1 MNVDE
6 FRRVLHADD
15 ELGAQIPV
23 ERIRRRVRQIRAR
36 RGAGVTATL
45 AVVVA
50 VVAMLAVTLPGR
62 SAGEQAGVPSGT
74 ATTCPSP
81 TFASPVPEVDFTP
94 IDTGVVVAA
103 GNGTQYHVTLGVTGP
118 VEDPFLTVEYRDPT
132 GRLADAGTQMEIGPH
147 PGGDFSGKYT
157 ADPTHRFLSVQL
169 PLGPH
174 SVLDMG
180 VYSRPAARIS
190 VASAGQPTDA
200 QVRAF
205 PATGWTL
212 FWVRRDAAP
221 LPEGAK
227 STQTPYQ
234 GPEQVTLTAYA
245 AGGTVEHTVN
255 GASEDDGRFVALP
268 VQSLADAGPVGSA
281 TISACPQPDPMGS

>member
-6 FRRVLHADD
+6 FRRVLCADD
-15 ELGAQIPV
+15 DLDPQIPV
-23 ERIRRRVRQIRAR
+23 ERIRRRARQIRAR
-36 RGAGVTATL
+36 RGAGVTVAL

-50 VVAMLAVTLPGR
+50 VVATLAVTLPGR
-62 SAGEQAGVPSGT
+62 SAGQQAGTPSDA
-74 ATTCPSP
+74 ATNCPSSTAAP
-81 TFASPVPEVDFTP
+81 MVPQVDLAP
-94 IDTGVVVAA
+94 IDTGVVVPA
-103 GNGTQYHVTLGVTGP
+103 GDGTQYHVILGLTGP
-118 VEDPFLTVEYRDPT
+118 TEDPFLTVGYRDPT
-132 GRLADAGTQMEIGPH
+132 GGLLDAGTQIEIGPH
-147 PGGDFSGKYT
+147 PGGDFSGKHT
-157 ADPTHRFLSVQL
+157 ADPTHRFLSVQV

-180 VYSRPAARIS
+180 VYSRSAARIS
-190 VASAGQPTDA
+190 VASADQPSDA
-200 QVRAF
+200 HLQTL

-245 AGGTVEHTVN
+245 ADGTVEHTVN
-255 GASEDDGRFVALP
+255 GASEEEGRFIALP
-268 VQSLADAGPVGSA
+268 VQSLAAAGPGGSA
-281 TISACPQPDPMGS
+281 TMSACPQPDPTGS